1 MSNEPVYRSV
11 LTSVHPSVTDATS
24 SFDLSPDVVVPSTPN
39 TFSIADYIVFAAML
53 CISTFIGIYY
63 AWKDRT
69 KKLDNREFLTANKSL
84 SLFPVAMSLLAS
96 FQSSVTILGYPA
108 EMFLR
113 GTQFWMVIFAGI
125 LASVVAAEVFLP
137 VYYSLS
143 FTSVNKVGI
152 LYFHFCNLKS
162 SM

>member
-1 MSNEPVYRSV
+1 MSSDSVYRS
-11 LTSVHPSVTDATS
+11 LANPPDPSVVDWTYESTS
-24 SFDLSPDVVVPSTPN
+24 SPPNATPVQD
-39 TFSIADYIVFAAML
+39 TFSVADYIVFAAML
-53 CISTFIGIYY
+53 CISTFIGVYY

-96 FQSSVTILGYPA
+96 FQSSVTILGYPS

-143 FTSVNKVGI
+143 FTSVNKVR
-152 LYFHFCNLKS
+152 LART
-162 SM
+162 

>member
-1 MSNEPVYRSV
+1 MSSEPTYRS
-11 LTSVHPSVTDATS
+11 LPSSSSLPGSPYPIPSPGSTDAT
-24 SFDLSPDVVVPSTPN
+24 
-39 TFSIADYIVFAAML
+39 FSIPDYIVFACML
-53 CISTFIGIYY
+53 CISTFIGVYY

-84 SLFPVAMSLLAS
+84 ALFPVAMSLLAS

-113 GTQFWMVIFAGI
+113 GTQFWMVILAGI
-125 LASVVAAEVFLP
+125 LASIVAAEVFLP

-143 FTSVNKVGI
+143 FTSVNKVSLLSKLNRMI
-152 LYFHFCNLKS
+152 AERTKKIPR
-162 SM
+162 